1 MYDMT
6 VKVLVVRTA
15 PERDPSSVPPATRTA
30 LRRTAA
36 TAPAHRAGCE
46 RLSLAPGIG
55 HIYRIRHLTAQ
66 KAELANQ
73 SVSRSSS
80 PSHSTPSAW
89 RSRRP

>member
-30 LRRTAA
+30 PQENSRDG
-36 TAPAHRAGCE
+36 PAHRAGCE
-46 RLSLAPGIG
+46 RHSLAPGIG
-55 HIYRIRHLTAQ
+55 HTYRIRQLFGQ

-80 PSHSTPSAW
+80 PSHATPSAW